1 MKNVASFMDFELD
14 TKEGAFF
21 PRPETELLVEK
32 ACELLSQNKAS
43 YSNILDIGTGSG
55 NIAISLTKYI
65 PSSKIVALDISQTAL
80 RTAKKNA
87 AKYKLTEK
95 ISFIKSDLFKGLDKS
110 YWDSFDLVISNPP
123 YISLKDFITLPKE
136 VKDDPYIALYGGKDG
151 LTFYR
156 EIIEKAPLY
165 MKKDSFLLFEIGYD
179 QKEHVKNMLE
189 QNSNFCD
196 INIYKD
202 YSGIDRIVSAKKWT
216 S

>member
-1 MKNVASFMDFELD
+1 MKNAAFFMDFELD

-32 ACELLSQNKAS
+32 ACELLSKNKAS
-43 YSNILDIGTGSG
+43 FLNILDIGTGSG

-80 RTAKKNA
+80 RIAKKNA
-87 AKYKLTEK
+87 TKYKLAER
-95 ISFIKSDLFKGLDKS
+95 ISFIKSNLLNGLDKS
-110 YWDSFDLVISNPP
+110 YRDSFDLVVSNPP
-123 YISLKDFITLPKE
+123 YISFKDFLTLPKE
-136 VKDDPYIALYGGKDG
+136 VKNDPYIALYGGKDG
-151 LTFYR
+151 LNFYR
-156 EIIEKAPLY
+156 EIIEKAPSY
-165 MKKDSFLLFEIGYD
+165 MKKDSFLLLEIGYD
-179 QKEHVKNMLE
+179 QKDSVKNILE
-189 QNSNFCD
+189 QNKNFCD